1 MSQFPTEPKKI
12 KERIR
17 RYERALTN
25 EKRKYG
31 GYHDGSGKRYLLG
44 PLYMLLDDVDG
55 ALKSFAWFDKEFPDD
70 MGEPFQY
77 LCWSLALYRS
87 GDQKQ
92 AAAKLAQTWFKNP
105 YLVFQLLGMDQK
117 RLDIRHGS
125 NWKEPEYVA
134 YGPTELLELWDEEAV
149 QWAKDVFQQAW
160 FSRLRAR
167 YIEIKRRLMTE
178 PVGPERSR
186 LVRELY
192 AMMEI
197 EGVDIE

>member
-1 MSQFPTEPKKI
+1 
-12 KERIR
+12 
-17 RYERALTN
+17 
-25 EKRKYG
+25 
-31 GYHDGSGKRYLLG
+31 
-44 PLYMLLDDVDG
+44 MLLDDVDG

-105 YLVFQLLGMDQK
+105 YLVFQLLGMDQE

-125 NWKEPEYVA
+125 NWEEPEYA
-134 YGPTELLELWDEEAV
+134 AHGPTELLELWDEEAV

-186 LVRELY
+186 LVSELY
-192 AMMEI
+192 EMMEI